1 MVGGT
6 GASCR
11 SVAKATP
18 ALSTADWEYNFT
30 LILTILAIGGEVK
43 LCLSSIT
50 RQDGEVE
57 DTHGYFNDASDLVMM
72 ETA

>member
-18 ALSTADWEYNFT
+18 ALSTWDYNCT
-30 LILTILAIGGEVK
+30 SILTILPIGGEVK
-43 LCLSSIT
+43 MCLSSIT
-50 RQDGEVE
+50 RQDGEV

-72 ETA
+72 KTA

>member
-18 ALSTADWEYNFT
+18 ALSTAVS
-30 LILTILAIGGEVK
+30 ILTILAIGGEVK

-72 ETA
+72 KTA